1 MGLLS
6 IALGAWIVGYL
17 LLHRSNDGVTW
28 TAGFPTASVPSP
40 ADNLFALIGTADTP
54 ESRITALEATVT
66 SFRLDR
72 ATDKNLQSRLQL
84 ALTDLGTGDVTGA
97 CVAMQDF
104 LTLVSGKASKKLTPA
119 QAAALTA
126 SATGIRALIGC

>member
-1 MGLLS
+1 MDRGLPDRECS
-6 IALGAWIVGYL
+6 
-17 LLHRSNDGVTW
+17 
-28 TAGFPTASVPSP
+28 SP

-72 ATDKNLQSRLQL
+72 ATDKSLQSRLQL
-84 ALTDLGTGDVTGA
+84 ALADLGTGDVTGA

-104 LTLVSGKASKKLTPA
+104 IVLVNGKASKKLTPA